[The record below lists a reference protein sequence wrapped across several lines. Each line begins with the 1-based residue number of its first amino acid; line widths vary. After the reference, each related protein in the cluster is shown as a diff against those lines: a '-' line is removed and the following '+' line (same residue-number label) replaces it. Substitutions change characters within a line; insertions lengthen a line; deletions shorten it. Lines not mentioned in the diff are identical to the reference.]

1 MLVSFIFYRRLVHG
15 LLPFLFLLTLG
26 PCNALPLSHLLPFKT
41 LFLLFCF
48 MYVGVLLMY
57 VYVLHM
63 FLVSEKG
70 SDLLDVGAETRTQ
83 VF

>member
-1 MLVSFIFYRRLVHG
+1 
-15 LLPFLFLLTLG
+15 
-26 PCNALPLSHLLPFKT
+26 
-41 LFLLFCF
+41 